1 MTTPA
6 TGQPLAV
13 GLIGAGRMGSFH
25 ADTLARRLPG
35 TRLAAIADP
44 APGAA
49 QQLAD
54 QVGGGPS
61 ALTDPG
67 ELLADPAI
75 DAVVIVTPARTHAGL
90 IEAAARAG
98 KAVYCEKPMALT
110 LAEADRAID
119 AARQAGVPLQ
129 VGFNRRFDPG
139 FRAAHDKIAA
149 GGIGTPQLLRSLTRD
164 PKLADPARI
173 PPWTIFLETL
183 IHDFDALRFLNPG
196 AEPAEVFAWAD
207 ALIRPDFKDRG
218 LLDTAI
224 VTVRFDNGALATAEA
239 SFQAVYG
246 YDVRGEVLGS
256 AGMLTVGD
264 LRRTHLTSYGPD
276 GISAECVTYDQDLF
290 RDAYIA
296 ELADF
301 TDCVRTDRTPAVT
314 GEDARA
320 ALSIARAAIQS
331 VTTAS
336 PVRIADLKDE

>member
-1 MTTPA
+1 MTTPR
-6 TGQPLAV
+6 TDRNLAV

-25 ADTLARRLPG
+25 AETLARRLPG
-35 TRLAAIADP
+35 TELAAIADP

-49 QQLAD
+49 QRLA
-54 QVGGGPS
+54 GRLGCS
-61 ALTDPG
+61 RALTDPG
-67 ELLADPAI
+67 QLLAEPGL
-75 DAVVIVTPARTHAGL
+75 DAVVIATPARTHAGL

-98 KAVYCEKPMALT
+98 LAVYCEKPMALT
-110 LAEADRAID
+110 LADADCAID

-129 VGFNRRFDPG
+129 VGFNRRYDAG
-139 FRAAHDKIAA
+139 FRAAHDQIAA
-149 GGIGTPQLLRSLTRD
+149 GRIGTPHVLRSLTRD
-164 PKLADPARI
+164 PKLADPAPI
-173 PPWTIFLETL
+173 PPWTIFNETL

-196 AEPAEVFAWAD
+196 AEPAEVFALAD

-218 LLDTAI
+218 LLDTAV

-256 AGMLTVGD
+256 AGMVTVGD
-264 LRRTHLTSYGPD
+264 LHRTHLTSYGPD
-276 GISAECVTYDQDLF
+276 GLAADCVRYDQDLF

-301 TDCVRTDRTPAVT
+301 TDCARTGRAPAVT

-331 VTTAS
+331 VRTGL
-336 PVRIADLKDE
+336 PVRVDQLKDE